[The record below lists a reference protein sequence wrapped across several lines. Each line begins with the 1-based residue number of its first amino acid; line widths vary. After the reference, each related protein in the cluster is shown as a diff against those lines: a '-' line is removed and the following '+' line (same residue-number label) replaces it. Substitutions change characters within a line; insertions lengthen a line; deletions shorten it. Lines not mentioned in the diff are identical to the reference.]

1 MRPAPFSASQ
11 SRFASILEG
20 TPDSIQRSTFSMKK
34 VMTYFCK
41 LDDGWSNKRLIR
53 PLALLLALLIA
64 APVLVRGDDD
74 RGRDHGRF
82 IDPIVGSWIIHIHV
96 ATITPSGPL
105 PPDFDNITA
114 FWEDGNTTSSDPIQ
128 GTAYGVWKKVGPRTY
143 VTKIVQVN
151 ADGTLATIRSTGEL
165 IGDKITGSFLG
176 IVTDSTGKT
185 VLAQFTG
192 TVVDDRITFQSTP

>member
-1 MRPAPFSASQ
+1 MHSFPKSHDRYCG
-11 SRFASILEG
+11 R
-20 TPDSIQRSTFSMKK
+20 
-34 VMTYFCK
+34 K
-41 LDDGWSNKRLIR
+41 LNR
-53 PLALLLALLIA
+53 LLALLFAVVVA
-64 APVLVRGDDD
+64 APSLLAEDG
-74 RGRDHGRF
+74 DHGRF

-114 FWEDGNTTSSDPIQ
+114 FWEDGNTTSSDPTQ

-151 ADGTLATIRSTGEL
+151 ADGTLATIRSTSEL
-165 IGDKITGSFLG
+165 IGDKMTAPFLG

-192 TVVDDRITFQSTP
+192 TVVDDRITFGSTP

>member
-1 MRPAPFSASQ
+1 
-11 SRFASILEG
+11 
-20 TPDSIQRSTFSMKK
+20 MKK
-34 VMTYFCK
+34 VMTYVCN
-41 LDDGWSNKRLIR
+41 LYDRWSNKRLIR
-53 PLALLLALLIA
+53 LLALLLALAIP
-64 APVLVRGDDD
+64 APVLLGGDE
-74 RGRDHGRF
+74 DHGRF

-114 FWEDGNTTSSDPIQ
+114 FWEDGITTSSDPTQ
-128 GTAYGVWKKVGPRTY
+128 GTAYGVWKKMGPRTY

-151 ADGTLATIRSTGEL
+151 ADGTLATIRSTSEL
-165 IGDKITGSFLG
+165 IGDKMTASFLG